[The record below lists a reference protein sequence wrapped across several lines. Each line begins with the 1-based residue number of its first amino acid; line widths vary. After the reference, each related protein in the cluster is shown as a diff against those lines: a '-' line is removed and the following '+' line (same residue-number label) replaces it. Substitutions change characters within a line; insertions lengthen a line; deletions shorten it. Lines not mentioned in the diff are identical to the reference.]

1 MFKKSQKKKKK
12 TKTFM
17 RKLTL
22 HMFEVLQYLFSV
34 VICGIPCPPLLRS
47 LASVFFCTL
56 FALLLTST
64 ANCKSI

>member
-1 MFKKSQKKKKK
+1 
-12 TKTFM
+12 M

-34 VICGIPCPPLLRS
+34 VICGIPCPPPLLRS